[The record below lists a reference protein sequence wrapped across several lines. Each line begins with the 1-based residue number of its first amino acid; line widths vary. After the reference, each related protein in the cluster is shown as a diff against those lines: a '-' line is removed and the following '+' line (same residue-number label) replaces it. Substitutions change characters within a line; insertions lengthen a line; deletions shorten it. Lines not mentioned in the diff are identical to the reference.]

1 MGYLGNT
8 PENQAFTP
16 RVDFFSGNA
25 SATAFTLSFPVASVA
40 QVQAVIEN
48 VPQNPGDAYTVSGST
63 ITFTSAP
70 PSGTNNIYVYYTS
83 PITQVIQ
90 PGQGTV
96 GTAQIVDGAVTQ
108 AKLAAGAGSQWT
120 TTGSDIYY
128 NTGNVGIGTSSSLGG
143 LSERLGVAGAKYS
156 TSYPFIIN
164 SVDTAAYNAGTNGG
178 GIGFTYKY
186 NAAGEYASG
195 PSIQGFKENTT
206 DGNYASGLRFLT
218 RPQGADAS
226 EQARITS
233 TGLFQFN
240 SGYGS
245 VATAYG
251 CRAWVNFNGSGGGI
265 RSSGNVT
272 SISVNGTG
280 RYTVNMTTAL
290 PDANYS
296 RVVAASGLS
305 GDGNGVCANTDVV
318 SGNSVT
324 ASTTAFGILLTIS
337 GQSGYR
343 DSPFV
348 SAAVFR

>member
-1 MGYLGNT
+1 
-8 PENQAFTP
+8 
-16 RVDFFSGNA
+16 
-25 SATAFTLSFPVASVA
+25 
-40 QVQAVIEN
+40 
-48 VPQNPGDAYTVSGST
+48 
-63 ITFTSAP
+63 
-70 PSGTNNIYVYYTS
+70 
-83 PITQVIQ
+83 VIQ

-251 CRAWVNFNGSGGGI
+251 CRAWVNFNGTGTVAI
-265 RSSGNVT
+265 RASGNVS
-272 SISVNGTG
+272 SITDNGNG
-280 RYTVNMTTAL
+280 NYTVNFSTAM

-296 RVVAASGLS
+296 
-305 GDGNGVCANTDVV
+305 
-318 SGNSVT
+318 
-324 ASTTAFGILLTIS
+324 IS
-337 GQSGYR
+337 GFTTDIDGSGG
-343 DSPFV
+343 DVSFV
-348 SAAVFR
+348 RYPSDTYTSSAVQVRSVFNAVGYDGGIVSVQAFR